1 MLRLSK
7 KTDYALIAL
16 AYVASIGNKA
26 TSARDIAE
34 RHDIPV
40 ELLAKVLQRLVQ
52 KGMLK
57 SQQGIHGGYVLAR
70 AADTMTVAEIVEAI
84 DGPLMLTVC
93 GTTDERCEQFS
104 KCNIRDPL
112 HRIRDRI
119 IGALMA
125 CTIAELVSPRP
136 DDPVAMPIRNRGP
149 GDRRPDGQRRWA
161 EELTSMVEITENA
174 SAQILKMLGKNG
186 LAGGG
191 LRVGLK
197 AGGCSGYE
205 YTFNWE
211 QDPRSRRQGVRRA
224 ERRAP
229 VHRSA
234 QPPPDRRHR
243 ARLRHESDQQG
254 IRVQQPEREEHLRLR
269 HLFQRIGPKD
279 RGTRDI
285 GT

>member
-16 AYVASIGNKA
+16 TYVASIGNKA

-52 KGMLK
+52 KGVLK

-70 AADTMTVAEIVEAI
+70 SADTMTVAEIVEAI

-136 DDPVAMPIRNRGP
+136 DDPVAMPFATG
-149 GDRRPDGQRRWA
+149 
-161 EELTSMVEITENA
+161 
-174 SAQILKMLGKNG
+174 G
-186 LAGGG
+186 LAI
-191 LRVGLK
+191 
-197 AGGCSGYE
+197 AGRTASSAG
-205 YTFNWE
+205 
-211 QDPRSRRQGVRRA
+211 RR
-224 ERRAP
+224 
-229 VHRSA
+229 
-234 QPPPDRRHR
+234 
-243 ARLRHESDQQG
+243 
-254 IRVQQPEREEHLRLR
+254 
-269 HLFQRIGPKD
+269 
-279 RGTRDI
+279 T
-285 GT
+285 